1 MEKFIKKYFLPS
13 EKLVYQSHHH
23 WINYFSLR
31 SLLSL
36 GLIPF
41 AQIKSEKFLIT
52 DQRIIIKKGILLID
66 TFEITYRKIESVE
79 LYQTLTGRIFN
90 YGDVHIIGTGGTK
103 YIVDSIKQPLKFK
116 QKIQELENTETWEN

>member
-1 MEKFIKKYFLPS
+1 MEKFINKYFLPN

-23 WINYFSLR
+23 WINYFSFR
-31 SLLSL
+31 SLISF

-52 DQRIIIKKGILLID
+52 DQRVIIKKGIFLID

-79 LYQTLTGRIFN
+79 LYQTLMGRIFN

-103 YIVDSIKQPLKFK
+103 YIIDTINRPLYFK
-116 QKIQELENTETWEN
+116 QNIQKLEES